1 VVALMKGH
9 MEIERGKSGTV
20 PAAPTAENK
29 KRQKAKGAYLALL
42 LLSALYFARPE
53 DVIPGL
59 HVIPLAKIAGGIA
72 LVALILGLMSGRSK
86 QKLAPEVKCLLAFFV
101 WYCIT
106 IPFAYWRGGAFTTVM
121 TRLSKGVIA
130 GLLVAVLV
138 QELWQL
144 RRLIWV
150 QAAAVAG
157 MTVLSVA
164 MHHTHGGRLTGVLG
178 GVFENPNDLA
188 INIALNWPLCV
199 AFFFLAKGFKKA
211 LWAGAILIM
220 VVGVEL
226 TYSRSGFLAIVLAGV
241 LVLWEFA
248 IQGRR
253 FYLIFLAGFLG
264 FAVLVVSPGHYAER
278 VASIVTGQQ
287 ENSMDRGSREARKEL
302 LVRSV
307 STAVHNPVFGV
318 GAGNFEV
325 LSGNWHV
332 AHNTYTEI
340 AAEGGF
346 PALLLFLLVIYRT
359 FFNLRQARKSNA
371 YKLNSEIRI
380 LTGGLWVSV
389 VAYLVSAF
397 FASTEYS
404 MYPYFLVAYTTALY
418 EIARAQSRLIE
429 ADDGLGKGIRGQ
441 SSHGKTQAELAWT
454 R

>member
-1 VVALMKGH
+1 MKGG
-9 MEIERGKSGTV
+9 MEIETGKTGIG
-20 PAAPTAENK
+20 PMAATAEVK

-42 LLSALYFARPE
+42 VLSALYFGRPE

-72 LVALILGLMSGRSK
+72 LVALILALMSGRSK
-86 QKLAPEVKCLLAFFV
+86 EKLAPEVKFLFAFFV

-130 GLLVAVLV
+130 ALLVAVLV
-138 QELWQL
+138 EQLWQL
-144 RRLIWV
+144 RRLVWV
-150 QAAAVAG
+150 QAGAVAG

-164 MHHTHGGRLTGVLG
+164 VHHTHGGRLTGALG

-188 INIALNWPLCV
+188 INIALNWPLCI
-199 AFFFLAKGFKKA
+199 AFFFMARGFKKA

-220 VVGVEL
+220 LLGVEL
-226 TYSRSGFLAIVLAGV
+226 TYSRSGFLALALAGV

-248 IQGRR
+248 IHGRR
-253 FYLIFLAGFLG
+253 LYLLLLAGVLG
-264 FAVLVVSPGHYAER
+264 LVVLITSPGHYAER
-278 VASIVTGQQ
+278 IASIVTGQ
-287 ENSMDRGSREARKEL
+287 EADSMDRGSREARKEL
-302 LVRSV
+302 LVRSF

-340 AAEGGF
+340 AAEAGF
-346 PALLLFLLVIYRT
+346 PALFLFLLVIYRT
-359 FFNLRQARKSNA
+359 FFNLRKVRKSKA
-371 YKLNSEIRI
+371 YKEDPEIRI

-389 VAYLVSAF
+389 LAYLVSAF

-418 EIARAQSRLIE
+418 QITRASSRILE
-429 ADDGLGKGIRGQ
+429 AKEGNEPSGQ
-441 SSHGKTQAELAWT
+441 RSYANREAELVWT

>member
-1 VVALMKGH
+1 MKGQ
-9 MEIERGKSGTV
+9 MEIERGKSGMV
-20 PAAPTAENK
+20 PAAATAENK

-42 LLSALYFARPE
+42 ILSALYFARPE

-59 HVIPLAKIAGGIA
+59 NVIPLAKIAGGIA
-72 LVALILGLMSGRSK
+72 LVALILTLMSGRSK
-86 QKLAPEVKCLLAFFV
+86 QKLAPEVKCLLGFFV

-106 IPFAYWRGGAFTTVM
+106 IPFAYWRGGAFNTVM
-121 TRLSKGVIA
+121 TRLSKDIIA

-138 QELWQL
+138 EHLWQL

-150 QAAAVAG
+150 QAGAVAA
-157 MTVLSVA
+157 MTVLSVGL
-164 MHHTHGGRLTGVLG
+164 HHTKGGRLTGVLG

-199 AFFFLAKGFKKA
+199 AFFFLARGFKKA
-211 LWAGAILIM
+211 LWAGGILIM
-220 VVGVEL
+220 LIGVEL
-226 TYSRSGFLAIVLAGV
+226 TYSRSGFLAIALAGV

-248 IQGRR
+248 VHGRR
-253 FYLIFLAGFLG
+253 FYLIFLGVFLG
-264 FAVLVVSPGHYAER
+264 VALLVVSPGHYAQR
-278 VASIVTGQQ
+278 IASIVTGQQ
-287 ENSMDRGSREARKEL
+287 EDTMDRGSREARKQL
-302 LVRSV
+302 LLESVRM
-307 STAVHNPVFGV
+307 AVHNPVFGV

-346 PALLLFLLVIYRT
+346 PALMLFLFVIYRT
-359 FFNLRQARKSNA
+359 FFNLRQVRKSDV
-371 YKLNSEIRI
+371 YKLDSEIRI
-380 LTGGLWVSV
+380 LTGGLWVAV

-418 EIARAQSRLIE
+418 QITRAQSRLTE
-429 ADDGLGKGIRGQ
+429 GDDALETGIRGQ
-441 SSHGKTQAELAWT
+441 RSYGKRQAELART

>member
-1 VVALMKGH
+1 MKGH
-9 MEIERGKSGTV
+9 MEIERSKSETM

-42 LLSALYFARPE
+42 LLSALYFGRPE

-59 HVIPLAKIAGGIA
+59 TIIPLAKVAGGIA
-72 LVALILGLMSGRSK
+72 VVALILTLMSGRNK
-86 QKLAPEVKCLLAFFV
+86 EKLAPEVKYLLGFFV
-101 WYCIT
+101 WYCIS
-106 IPFAYWRGGAFTTVM
+106 IPLAYWRGGAFNTVM

-130 GLLVAVLV
+130 ALLVAVLV
-138 QELWQL
+138 EELWQL
-144 RRLIWV
+144 RRLLWV
-150 QAAAVAG
+150 QTGAVAG

-164 MHHTHGGRLTGVLG
+164 MHHTHGGRLTGALG
-178 GVFENPNDLA
+178 GIFENPNDLA
-188 INIALNWPLCV
+188 INIALNWPLCI
-199 AFFFLAKGFKKA
+199 AFFFLSKGLKKA
-211 LWAGAILIM
+211 LWAAAILIM
-220 VVGVEL
+220 LVGVQL

-248 IQGRR
+248 IHGRR
-253 FYLIFLAGFLG
+253 FYLIFIAGFLG
-264 FAVLVVSPGHYAER
+264 VGLLVVSPGHYAQR

-287 ENSMDRGSREARKEL
+287 EDSMDRGSREARKEL
-302 LVRSV
+302 LVKSV
-307 STAVHNPVFGV
+307 STAVHHPVFGV
-318 GAGNFEV
+318 GAGNFEI

-346 PALLLFLLVIYRT
+346 PALILFLLVIYRT
-359 FFNLRQARKSNA
+359 FFNLRQVRKSNA
-371 YKLNSEIRI
+371 YKLDSEIRI
-380 LTGGLWVSV
+380 LTGGLWVAV

-418 EIARAQSRLIE
+418 QITRAQSRLTE
-429 ADDGLGKGIRGQ
+429 GDDASATGIRGQ
-441 SSHGKTQAELAWT
+441 RSYGKRQAELAWT

>member
-1 VVALMKGH
+1 MKDH
-9 MEIERGKSGTV
+9 METQRGKLGTV
-20 PAAPTAENK
+20 PAAATAEHK

-86 QKLAPEVKCLLAFFV
+86 QKLAPEVKFLLGLFV

-106 IPFAYWRGGAFTTVM
+106 IPFAYWRGGAFSTVM
-121 TRLSKGVIA
+121 TRLSKGIIA
-130 GLLVAVLV
+130 AMLVAVLV
-138 QELWQL
+138 EELWQL

-150 QAAAVAG
+150 QAGAVAG

-164 MHHTHGGRLTGVLG
+164 MHRTHGGRLTGVLG

-220 VVGVEL
+220 LVGVEL
-226 TYSRSGFLAIVLAGV
+226 TYSRSGFLAIALAGV

-248 IQGRR
+248 IKGRR
-253 FYLIFLAGFLG
+253 FYLILLGAFLG
-264 FAVLVVSPGHYAER
+264 VAILIVSPGHYAER
-278 VASIVTGQQ
+278 VASIITGQQ
-287 ENSMDRGSREARKEL
+287 EDSMDRGSREARKQL
-302 LVRSV
+302 LIESV
-307 STAVHNPVFGV
+307 STAVHHPVFGV

-359 FFNLRQARKSNA
+359 FFNLRQVRKTNT
-371 YKLNSEIRI
+371 YKLNFEIRI

-418 EIARAQSRLIE
+418 QIARAQSRLTE
-429 ADDGLGKGIRGQ
+429 KDDAPGTGIRGQ
-441 SSHGKTQAELAWT
+441 RSYGKRQAELAWT